1 MRGTT
6 GRLYMGVLRMIPVFW
21 PLVFNFING
30 TFTMMFEL
38 FLPYN
43 QESAI
48 FFYKLTSI
56 LDSMVF

>member
-30 TFTMMFEL
+30 TFSMKFEL
-38 FLPYN
+38 FLPSN
-43 QESAI
+43 QEAAI
-48 FFYKLTSI
+48 LFNKLPSI